1 MSLGQRPLRAVW
13 RFEDEACLGRIILD
27 FDPLSLVVSAATDDD
42 TIDFEAVH
50 TASSDKS
57 GGIDASGLL
66 PWKDFIGVPFGW
78 GWVTVNQQGYCDGLM
93 LSFGGI
99 LPQVVLNVVAS
110 SLRVG
115 KVGAVSG
122 H

>member
-1 MSLGQRPLRAVW
+1 
-13 RFEDEACLGRIILD
+13 
-27 FDPLSLVVSAATDDD
+27 
-42 TIDFEAVH
+42 
-50 TASSDKS
+50 
-57 GGIDASGLL
+57 
-66 PWKDFIGVPFGW
+66 
-78 GWVTVNQQGYCDGLM
+78 M